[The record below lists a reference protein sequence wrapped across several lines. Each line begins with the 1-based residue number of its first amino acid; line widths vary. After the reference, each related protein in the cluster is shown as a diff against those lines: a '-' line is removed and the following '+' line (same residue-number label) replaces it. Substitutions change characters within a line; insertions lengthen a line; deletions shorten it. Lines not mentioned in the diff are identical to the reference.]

1 MKNLLLFLVL
11 AFTLTS
17 CSDKQKPNLES
28 DKYSLPFESQK
39 KFMAFKILHFYD
51 GVQHIDA
58 FGDELK
64 SDEWYV
70 QSGMTRVVFPIH
82 GQLADNMRT
91 IGSSELENLSFPL
104 SKDFA
109 KKIKAQILIANGTPM
124 GMYVDAEILLLGER
138 ELEVNT
144 FRTSGQ
150 EMSLK

>member
-70 QSGMTRVVFPIH
+70 QSGMT
-82 GQLADNMRT
+82 
-91 IGSSELENLSFPL
+91 
-104 SKDFA
+104 
-109 KKIKAQILIANGTPM
+109 PM